1 MDRTKLLLLLDQS
14 AVNNFAVKV
23 VDSLNAKFDD
33 AKDTNKVAA
42 NDTGKYACFMIKNAD
57 GKEIDATEYAKYT
70 VESSDNTVLMLVNNT
85 LTNKTVKL
93 TPLKSGTAYILIKK
107 DDKVV
112 GSVAIEVGA
121 ERTVASLELDKYN
134 VHYQIQLK
142 THQV

>member
-1 MDRTKLLLLLDQS
+1 
-14 AVNNFAVKV
+14 
-23 VDSLNAKFDD
+23 
-33 AKDTNKVAA
+33 
-42 NDTGKYACFMIKNAD
+42 MIKNAD

-134 VHYQIQLK
+134 VTLSNSIKDASGLTVADNKVVKTTLK
-142 THQV
+142 DQYGDDISGDLVVECISRVLM